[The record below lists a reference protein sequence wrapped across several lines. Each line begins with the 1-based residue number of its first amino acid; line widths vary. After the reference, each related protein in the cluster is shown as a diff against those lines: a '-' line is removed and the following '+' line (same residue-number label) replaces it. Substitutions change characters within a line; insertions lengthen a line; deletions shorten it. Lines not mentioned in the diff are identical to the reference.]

1 MDNKYAQKPVQYT
14 ALGNSLTVGVGSG
27 YTPGYV
33 QRYKRFAEQALQQN
47 VCLSVVARSGATS
60 GQVLR
65 FLKHPQIRHLLK
77 ESSIIS
83 ISAGGNDL
91 IQAAKLMLQTKNEAG
106 MKEAL
111 AEGKKNVSEIL
122 KEIREIKADPKAKNP
137 YIIRMLDI
145 YNPFSELPLAAKW
158 VQGMNAHLRSL
169 TSSTIRIT
177 NLYAAFKGREKEL
190 LSADKIHPNPQGY
203 QVIAEELNR
212 LGYSPLAPSR

>member
-1 MDNKYAQKPVQYT
+1 
-14 ALGNSLTVGVGSG
+14 
-27 YTPGYV
+27 
-33 QRYKRFAEQALQQN
+33 
-47 VCLSVVARSGATS
+47 
-60 GQVLR
+60 
-65 FLKHPQIRHLLK
+65 
-77 ESSIIS
+77 
-83 ISAGGNDL
+83 
-91 IQAAKLMLQTKNEAG
+91 
-106 MKEAL
+106 
-111 AEGKKNVSEIL
+111 
-122 KEIREIKADPKAKNP
+122 
-137 YIIRMLDI
+137 MLDI